1 MKGKMTKKDEKK
13 KISMDEELKN
23 MLAMLGIMGKIL
35 DRMEK
40 IMDKLESSESSQSTD
55 KMLDKIE
62 KKIFSKNKKPL

>member
-1 MKGKMTKKDEKK
+1 MTKKDEKK